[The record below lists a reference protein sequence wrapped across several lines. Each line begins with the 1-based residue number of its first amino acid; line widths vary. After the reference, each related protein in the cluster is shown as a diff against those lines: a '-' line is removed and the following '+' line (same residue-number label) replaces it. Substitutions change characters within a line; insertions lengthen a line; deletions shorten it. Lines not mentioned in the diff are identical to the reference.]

1 MKIKEIFK
9 NIFSKMKKIKDK
21 KPLNK
26 NALKHG
32 SYAIA
37 ITAIVVAV
45 AVAVNVLLAILST
58 RVNLEIDLSVN
69 KESTLSEENVE
80 FLKGVDR
87 DVNVTVCASKDD
99 YVGGYLDY
107 YVAQAKF
114 SATDAS
120 GQYYAQTI
128 KLLEKY
134 QVTNNHIKVKFVDP
148 QTPEF
153 SEVIKEYQKSNLN
166 YGDMI
171 VEATHTVE
179 GEEVKRSSVV
189 TFEDVYRITESE
201 YAAYGDTNKVSGNFL
216 ETALTSA
223 IYKVTSTET
232 KNAVVIGTH
241 CNLSTTE
248 YFAAVLGLNNFEV
261 SYITDVVIGEIS
273 EDAHLIVIASPKEDF
288 STSELEVIEKWLLND
303 GKRGRGLMYF
313 ASTTSPKLTNLHS
326 YLEEWGIAFKE
337 GVVYE
342 TDESSSMPDNPLT
355 LGFTA
360 VEVERGDD
368 NADSYDFMRAATTDI
383 SLILSGSNVP
393 MYQAFDSLD
402 KRTAGTV
409 ITSLGETS
417 VVAPAG
423 SSAQWKPDSSYEKS
437 MANGVIITRDLEY
450 IDNVA
455 HSSYV
460 AAFASTEYIDSEW
473 VSYPDI
479 DNLDVA
485 LNAAKVVCEAEEG
498 NISFATKTI
507 TSESYADKIST
518 ASANVVRIIFQYAI
532 PVILVALGVVIFVRR
547 ARR

>member
-1 MKIKEIFK
+1 MKIKEFFK
-9 NIFSKMKKIKDK
+9 NIFSKMPKSQDK
-21 KPLNK
+21 KLRNK

-58 RVNLEIDLSVN
+58 RVNLEIDLSAS
-69 KESTLSEENVE
+69 KASTLSAENVE

-87 DVNVTVCASKDD
+87 DVKVTVCASKDD
-99 YVGGYLDY
+99 YIGGYLDY

-114 SATDAS
+114 GATDAT
-120 GQYYAQTI
+120 GQYYSQTI

-134 QVTNNHIKVKFVDP
+134 EVANNHIKVTFIDP

-179 GEEVKRSSVV
+179 GKDVKRSSIV

-201 YAAYGDTNKVSGNFL
+201 YASYGDTNKVTGNFL

-223 IYKVTSTET
+223 IFKVTSTET
-232 KNAVVIGTH
+232 KNAVIIGTH
-241 CNLSTTE
+241 CSLTTTE
-248 YFAAVLGLNNFEV
+248 YFASILGLNNFNV
-261 SYITDVVIGEIS
+261 SYVNDVVIGNIS
-273 EDAHLIVIASPKEDF
+273 DDADLIIIAAPKEDF
-288 STSELEVIEKWLLND
+288 TTGELEVIEKWLLND

-313 ASTTSPKLTNLHS
+313 ASTISPKLTNLHT
-326 YLEEWGIAFKE
+326 YLEEWGIAFKD
-337 GVVYE
+337 GILYE
-342 TDESSSMPDNPLT
+342 TDESASMPNNPLT
-355 LGFTA
+355 MGFTA
-360 VEVERGDD
+360 VEVERNDD
-368 NADSYDFMRAATTDI
+368 NADSYDFMRAATKDI
-383 SLILSGSNVP
+383 ALALSGNNVP
-393 MYQAFDSLD
+393 MYQAFDALD
-402 KRTAGTV
+402 KRTVGTV
-409 ITSLGETS
+409 ITTLGETS

-423 SSAQWKPDSSYEKS
+423 SSAEWKPDSSYEK
-437 MANGVIITRDLEY
+437 ALGNGVIITRDLEY

-460 AAFASTEYIDSEW
+460 AAFSSTEFVDSEW
-473 VSYPDI
+473 VSYSDVDNMDI
-479 DNLDVA
+479 A

-518 ASANVVRIIFQYAI
+518 TSANLVRIIFQYAI
-532 PVILVALGVVIFVRR
+532 PLILVACGIVIFVRR